1 MMTVGFLGA
10 GNMGGALA
18 RAAAKSDDVRILIA
32 DKDGDKARAV
42 ATEIGGVATDI
53 TDVAEKADI
62 LFLGM
67 KPHGVGAAIEEI
79 RESLRDGAL
88 IVSMAAAVDIKTV
101 EKHLCRPMPIIRIM
115 PNTPVAVGEGLILFS
130 PNEKAEAICED
141 FLRIMKH
148 AGDFERIDE
157 ALIDAAA
164 CISGCGPAFGFM
176 FIDALAKGGEACGL
190 SRDKAR
196 LFAEKMLR
204 GAAAYALA
212 SDRTPEELKAA
223 VCSPGG
229 TTIEGVF
236 ALENAKFT
244 EAVGGAVIAAYNK
257 TLIMKAK

>member
-10 GNMGGALA
+10 GNMGSALA
-18 RAAAKSDDVRILIA
+18 RAAARGEGVRILLA

-42 ATEIGGVATDI
+42 AAEIGGASADIATVAK
-53 TDVAEKADI
+53 EADI

-67 KPHGVGAAIEEI
+67 KPAGVGAAIEEI
-79 RESLRDGAL
+79 RDVLSENTL

-101 EKHLCRPMPIIRIM
+101 EEHLCRPLPIIRIM

-130 PNEKAEAICED
+130 PNEAAEKYCED
-141 FLRIMKH
+141 FLKLMRA

-157 ALIDAAA
+157 EMMDAAA

-190 SRDKAR
+190 PRDKA
-196 LFAEKMLR
+196 LIFAEKMLK
-204 GAAAYALA
+204 GAAAYAYA
-212 SDRTPEELKAA
+212 SDRSPEELRAA

-229 TTIEGVF
+229 TTIEGVR
-236 ALENAKFT
+236 ALEAAKFT
-244 EAVGGAVIAAYNK
+244 EAVSEAVIAAYNK